1 MNHPSCNTHIMQPL
15 PYRLFICGKG
25 EVNGFASFGVTHLL
39 SLEDPGTPKGTPM
52 WFRGIHEQLH
62 FHDVESTSEAAT
74 TQSIPPCLAKVRAIL
89 DFGQRCLDSSA
100 ASPPVTVLVH
110 CHAGVSRSP
119 AAAFAL
125 ARQALGEGKEREALG
140 YVLTVRPYGVPNSLV
155 VRHADAL
162 LGARGA
168 LLRALAPLKDSIRRE
183 LEEAAAGPSVHG
195 I

>member
-1 MNHPSCNTHIMQPL
+1 MHPL

-39 SLEDPGTPKGTPM
+39 SLEDPGTPKSTPM
-52 WFRGIHEQLH
+52 WFRGVHEQLH
-62 FHDVESTSEAAT
+62 FHDLENTVETAVIAGT
-74 TQSIPPCLAKVRAIL
+74 PPCQEKVRAIL
-89 DFGQRCLDSSA
+89 AFGQRCLDSSA
-100 ASPPVTVLVH
+100 TAQPVTVLVH
-110 CHAGVSRSP
+110 CYAGVSRSP

-125 ARQALGEGKEREALG
+125 ARQALGDGKEREALQ

-162 LGARGA
+162 LGARGRM
-168 LLRALAPLKDSIRRE
+168 LRALAPLKDSIRRE
-183 LEEAAAGPSVHG
+183 LEEAAAGPVDQG

>member
-1 MNHPSCNTHIMQPL
+1 MNHPCRNAHMIHPL
-15 PYRLFICGKG
+15 PYRLFVCGKG

-52 WFRGIHEQLH
+52 WFRGVHEQLH
-62 FHDVESTSEAAT
+62 FHDLETAVETSTILGT
-74 TQSIPPCLAKVRAIL
+74 PPCQEKVQAIL
-89 DFGQRCLDSSA
+89 DFGQRCLASST

-110 CHAGVSRSP
+110 CYAGVSRSP

-125 ARQALGEGKEREALG
+125 ARQALGEGKEREALQ
-140 YVLTVRPYGVPNSLV
+140 YVLTVRPFGVPNSLI

-162 LGARGA
+162 LGAGGGM
-168 LLRALAPLKDSIRRE
+168 LRALAPLKDSIRRE
-183 LEEAAAGPSVHG
+183 LEDATASPLAKG